1 MKNIV
6 FIFCTT
12 ILIGCSDNKASEVG
26 PVPPTESA
34 VDVCENQ
41 GCTLDTPISTVSLTV
56 SSAPIILTT
65 NASITLE

>member
-12 ILIGCSDNKASEVG
+12 ILIGCSDDKASEVG
-26 PVPPTESA
+26 PVPPES
-34 VDVCENQ
+34 VIDVCENQ

-56 SSAPIILTT
+56 SNAPIILTP
-65 NASITLE
+65 NGSITLE